1 MRISDWSSDV
11 CSSDLV
17 EGVERALEEAGGD
30 GRAHVDAGVEQ
41 LGRKGGRLLGH
52 LVEARPQPIEAAVDG
67 DRFITRKTAH
77 VAAPPLRPRGRP
89 GDAPAGRPSPVDR
102 MLHITALPA
111 DYLVEQFVHIHR
123 PTPSESRNDNQID
136 RKSTRLNSSH

>member
-1 MRISDWSSDV
+1 MDAG
-11 CSSDLV
+11 C
-17 EGVERALEEAGGD
+17 GVL
-30 GRAHVDAGVEQ
+30 AHVSAGVDQ
-41 LGRKGGRLLGH
+41 LCRSGGRLLGH

-102 MLHITALPA
+102 MIHIAALPA
-111 DYLVEQFVHIHR
+111 DYLVDQFVHIHR
-123 PTPSESRNDNQID
+123 PTPSHRSEERRVEKDCVRTCRSWWSPYTTKKKKKNT
-136 RKSTRLNSSH
+136 K